1 MMINWTENRLSDT
14 VVEFK
19 ATITRKRNTINEL
32 IIAILIIGLLIYSV
46 IYTCPVYIHILSSC
60 IVLFIIFSQNWI
72 VSEESVLI
80 LRDFG
85 IQLRMKYA
93 NGSESTEFLDRD
105 KIASFFIHEA
115 IVGSKVKYQLAF
127 MLHGENKLALAF
139 KHVYPGLNSLQTVYM
154 SLKKL

>member
-1 MMINWTENRLSDT
+1 MF
-14 VVEFK
+14 V
-19 ATITRKRNTINEL
+19 L
-32 IIAILIIGLLIYSV
+32 IIILY
-46 IYTCPVYIHILSSC
+46 
-60 IVLFIIFSQNWI
+60 QNWS

-93 NGSESTEFLDRD
+93 NGSESTRFLERD

-115 IVGSKVKYQLAF
+115 IVGSRVTYQLAF

-139 KHVYPGLNSLQTVYM
+139 KDVYPGLHSLQTVYM
-154 SLKKL
+154 SLKKLYR